1 MNQPEIRSLVQICQD
16 KFVKQDASKK
26 VLKTTTPRE
35 PKWTKAYTRTYK
47 KAWRIK
53 NKDLINAT
61 ARLWRATIKECD
73 QIERRQRKTDRRLY
87 DQRQRPDRR
96 SWSPETRLS
105 SDNTV
110 NEQELN

>member
-16 KFVKQDASKK
+16 KFAKQDAIKAISKSPA
-26 VLKTTTPRE
+26 TPRE

-96 SWSPETRLS
+96 S
-105 SDNTV
+105 NHTV

>member
-1 MNQPEIRSLVQICQD
+1 MSQPEIRSLVRLCQD
-16 KFVKQDASKK
+16 KFAKQDALKK
-26 VLKTTTPRE
+26 VLKTTTTPRE
-35 PKWTKAYTRTYK
+35 PKWTKAYTRQYK

-61 ARLWRATIKECD
+61 ARAWRAEIKECG

-96 SWSPETRLS
+96 ITNPS
-105 SDNTV
+105 
-110 NEQELN
+110 NE